1 MRRTAGSLAKP
12 DSHPFAVGLLASFAA
27 SVSVTHYLYAGVWV
41 FIVLVV
47 EVDNSDVT
55 WAD

>member
-12 DSHPFAVGLLASFAA
+12 DSQPAAVGLLASFAA

-47 EVDNSDVT
+47 DVDNSDVT

>member
-1 MRRTAGSLAKP
+1 MKTAGSFAKP
-12 DSHPFAVGLLASFAA
+12 ESHPTAVGSLASFAA

-47 EVDNSDVT
+47 DVDNSDVT